1 VGQVDPVIVNLS
13 SGAPGVEARFA
24 TRDSS
29 QSGSHVRSERMGQR
43 TGGGSPDAPGRVL
56 AFGRA
61 LAIPGV
67 LAVTAGFV
75 DGVGYLRLFGA
86 FPANQSGNLVL
97 LGMAFASPLP
107 PPAWVSA
114 TSIVGFTVGVAFA
127 AWLAGRLRPR
137 HRPRVLLT
145 LELVLLVGLAVAT
158 AVVGDGES
166 PFTGAARGALLFVAA
181 VAMGIQTEVI
191 RRAFGV
197 TIATTYQTGSLARV
211 GETVGAM
218 PRGSERQGATTT
230 LVVLGAVVACY
241 VAGAAVG
248 AGPLGEGRG
257 GLVVPC
263 LAVGI
268 VLLAGCVGQEPDARP
283 E

>member
-1 VGQVDPVIVNLS
+1 
-13 SGAPGVEARFA
+13 
-24 TRDSS
+24 
-29 QSGSHVRSERMGQR
+29 MGQR
-43 TGGGSPDAPGRVL
+43 TGRGSPHVPGRAL
-56 AFGRA
+56 SFGRA

-75 DGVGYLRLFGA
+75 DAVGFLRLFGA

-97 LGMAFASPLP
+97 FGMAFASPLP

-114 TSIVGFTVGVAFA
+114 TSIVGFTAGVAGG
-127 AWLAGRLRPR
+127 AWLAGRLRPQQ
-137 HRPRVLLT
+137 RPRVLLA
-145 LELVLLVGLAVAT
+145 LELGLLVGLAVAT
-158 AVVGDGES
+158 AIVGDGES
-166 PFTGAARGALLFVAA
+166 PFTGATRGALLSVAA

-197 TIATTYQTGSLARV
+197 TVATTYQTGSLARV

-218 PRGSERQGATTT
+218 PRRHERQGATAT
-230 LVVLGAVVACY
+230 LVVLGSVVACY

-257 GLVVPC
+257 GLVAPC

-268 VLLAGCVGQEPDARP
+268 VLLAVCVGLEPDDRP